1 MQSYEYYAPRSLP
14 DALEYL
20 AAKAGD
26 CRIIAGGTDLIPAL
40 RKGDIHPACLL
51 NILEIAAAGGISETE
66 ETVRI
71 GATATF
77 NDLADSGLIR
87 KEFPLLAEMALS
99 VGGPQTRN
107 RGTIGGNIASAA
119 PASDGLPVLMSLDA
133 ELELSSR
140 RGNRS
145 LPLAEAIAKAWTP
158 AWAADEMIT
167 AIKIN
172 KLPPGT
178 RTKFYKLARRKALA
192 RSRMTISLILRRNP
206 EGVIEDLRFVP
217 GSVMPVARRMR
228 EIEKLLSGKV
238 PTDELLDQS
247 VRAVGEEM
255 VKVTGIRWSTR
266 YKKPVLGNLFR
277 IVLRQLITAG

>member
-14 DALEYL
+14 EALEYL
-20 AAKAGD
+20 AENTGN
-26 CRIIAGGTDLIPAL
+26 CQIIAGGTDLIPAL
-40 RKGDIHPACLL
+40 RKEDIHPARLL
-51 NILEIAAAGGISETE
+51 NILEIVEAGGISETG

-71 GATATF
+71 GAITTF
-77 NDLADSGLIR
+77 NDLADSELIR

-119 PASDGLPVLMSLDA
+119 PAADGLPVLLSLDG

-145 LPLAEAIAKAWTP
+145 LPLNEAITKAWTP
-158 AWAADEMIT
+158 AWDDDEMIT
-167 AIKIN
+167 AIKVN

-192 RSRMTISLILRRNP
+192 RSRMTISLILRSGSGG
-206 EGVIEDLRFVP
+206 EIEELRFVP
-217 GSVMPVARRMR
+217 GSVMPVPRRM
-228 EIEKLLSGKV
+228 EEVEKLLTGKV
-238 PTDELLDQS
+238 PTDELLDRAA
-247 VRAVGEEM
+247 RAVGEEM
-255 VKVTGIRWSTR
+255 VKVTGIRWSTG

>member
-14 DALEYL
+14 EALEYL
-20 AAKAGD
+20 AENTGN

-40 RKGDIHPACLL
+40 RKEDIHPAHLL
-51 NILEIAAAGGISETE
+51 NILEIVEARGISETG

-71 GATATF
+71 GAITTF
-77 NDLADSGLIR
+77 NDLADSELIR

-119 PASDGLPVLMSLDA
+119 PAADGLPVLLSLDG

-145 LPLAEAIAKAWTP
+145 LPLNEAITKAWTP
-158 AWAADEMIT
+158 AWDDDEMIT
-167 AIKIN
+167 AIKVN

-178 RTKFYKLARRKALA
+178 RTKFYKLARRNALA
-192 RSRMTISLILRRNP
+192 RSRMTISLIFRSGSGG
-206 EGVIEDLRFVP
+206 EIEELRFVP
-217 GSVMPVARRMR
+217 GSVMPVPRRME
-228 EIEKLLSGKV
+228 EIEKLLTGQV
-238 PTDELLDQS
+238 PTDELLDRAA
-247 VRAVGEEM
+247 RAVGEEM
-255 VKVTGIRWSTR
+255 VKVTGIRWSTG

>member
-14 DALEYL
+14 EALEYL
-20 AAKAGD
+20 AENTGN
-26 CRIIAGGTDLIPAL
+26 CQIIAGGTDLIPAL
-40 RKGDIHPACLL
+40 RKEDIHPARLL
-51 NILEIAAAGGISETE
+51 NILEIVEAGGISETG

-71 GATATF
+71 GAITTF
-77 NDLADSGLIR
+77 NDLADSELIR

-119 PASDGLPVLMSLDA
+119 PAADGLPVLLSLDA

-140 RGNRS
+140 RGKRS
-145 LPLAEAIAKAWTP
+145 LPLNEAITKAWTP
-158 AWAADEMIT
+158 AWDDDEMIT
-167 AIKIN
+167 AIKVN

-192 RSRMTISLILRRNP
+192 RSRMTISLILRSGSGG
-206 EGVIEDLRFVP
+206 EIEELRFVP
-217 GSVMPVARRMR
+217 GSVMPVPRRM
-228 EIEKLLSGKV
+228 EEVEKLLTGKV
-238 PTDELLDQS
+238 PTDELLDRAA
-247 VRAVGEEM
+247 RAVGEEM
-255 VKVTGIRWSTR
+255 VKVTGIRWSTG

>member
-20 AAKAGD
+20 AEKAGN
-26 CRIIAGGTDLIPAL
+26 CQIIAGGTDLIPAL
-40 RKGDIHPACLL
+40 RSEDIHPACLL
-51 NILEIAAAGGISETE
+51 NILEIAEAGGISETE
-66 ETVRI
+66 ETVQI
-71 GATATF
+71 GAIATF

-119 PASDGLPVLMSLDA
+119 PAADGLPVLLSLNA

-140 RGNRS
+140 RGNRT
-145 LPLAEAIAKAWTP
+145 LPLNEAIAKAWTP
-158 AWAADEMIT
+158 AWSDDEMIT
-167 AIKIN
+167 AIRIN

-178 RTKFYKLARRKALA
+178 RTAFYKLARRKALA
-192 RSRMTISLILRRNP
+192 RSRMTISLILRRDP
-206 EGVIEDLRFVP
+206 AGRIEELRLVP
-217 GSVMPVARRMR
+217 GSVMPVARRMK
-228 EIEKLLSGKV
+228 EIEKLLTGKV
-238 PTDELLDQS
+238 PTDELLDRAA
-247 VRAVGEEM
+247 RAVGEEM
-255 VKVTGIRWSTR
+255 VKVTGIRWSTG
-266 YKKPVLGNLFR
+266 YKKPVLGKLFR

>member
-14 DALEYL
+14 EALEYL
-20 AAKAGD
+20 AENTGN

-40 RKGDIHPACLL
+40 RKEDIHPAHLL
-51 NILEIAAAGGISETE
+51 NILEIVEARGISETG

-71 GATATF
+71 GAITTF
-77 NDLADSGLIR
+77 NDLADSELIR
-87 KEFPLLAEMALS
+87 KEFPLLAEMALL

-107 RGTIGGNIASAA
+107 RGTIGGNISSAA
-119 PASDGLPVLMSLDA
+119 PAADGLPVLLSLDA

-140 RGNRS
+140 RGKRS
-145 LPLAEAIAKAWTP
+145 LPLNEAITKAWTP
-158 AWAADEMIT
+158 AWDDDEMIT
-167 AIKIN
+167 AIKVN

-192 RSRMTISLILRRNP
+192 RSRMTISLILRSGSGG
-206 EGVIEDLRFVP
+206 EIEELRFVP
-217 GSVMPVARRMR
+217 GSVMPVPRRM
-228 EIEKLLSGKV
+228 EEVEKLLTGKV
-238 PTDELLDQS
+238 PTDELLDRAA
-247 VRAVGEEM
+247 RAVGEEM
-255 VKVTGIRWSTR
+255 VKVTGIRWSTG